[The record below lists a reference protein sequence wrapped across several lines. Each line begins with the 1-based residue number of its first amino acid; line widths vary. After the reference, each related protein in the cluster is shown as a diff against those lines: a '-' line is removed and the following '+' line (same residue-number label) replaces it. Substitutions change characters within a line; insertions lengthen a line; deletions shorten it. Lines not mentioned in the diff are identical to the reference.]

1 MSADASVESLLSTLR
16 QLAIDPNSAQ
26 AQQHQPGALIAK
38 LRAVNRNS
46 NTAANS
52 KREVTAQVR
61 TAINATNLQL
71 QNLMYEKR
79 HLEREI
85 EKCRQFAFI
94 YQDIPIHDVE
104 EFQASAPEEL
114 QTPDIM
120 ADEHQLMLSRLQFEL
135 SERQRLQAKKETLD
149 SERNSI
155 VAETE
160 AFQKDTD
167 GLAKPLEDLGNLM
180 LDVQQRIQ
188 KLLPAVTASPSPAPE
203 GSTPQPLT
211 EEPKDETMQDAS
223 TPAS

>member
-1 MSADASVESLLSTLR
+1 MSADASVETLLNTLR

-38 LRAVNRNS
+38 LRAINRSS
-46 NTAANS
+46 NTAANG

-94 YQDIPIHDVE
+94 YQDIPIHDLE
-104 EFQASAPEEL
+104 EFQASASEEL
-114 QTPDIM
+114 QTPDIL
-120 ADEHQLMLSRLQFEL
+120 ADEHQLMLSRLRFEL
-135 SERQRLQAKKETLD
+135 LQAKKDALD
-149 SERNSI
+149 SERKSI
-155 VAETE
+155 VADTE

-188 KLLPAVTASPSPAPE
+188 KLLPAATASPSPAPE

-211 EEPKDETMQDAS
+211 EEPKDEPKDEPMQDAS

>member
-1 MSADASVESLLSTLR
+1 MSVDASAESLLNTLR

-26 AQQHQPGALIAK
+26 AQQHPPGALITK
-38 LRAVNRNS
+38 LRAINRNS

-52 KREVTAQVR
+52 KRESTAQVR

-71 QNLMYEKR
+71 QNLMYERR

-94 YQDIPIHDVE
+94 YQDIPIHSLE
-104 EFQASAPEEL
+104 EFEASAPEEL
-114 QTPDIM
+114 QSPDIM
-120 ADEHQLMLSRLQFEL
+120 EDEHQLMLSRLRFEL
-135 SERQRLQAKKETLD
+135 LQAKKEALD
-149 SERNSI
+149 NERNTI
-155 VAETE
+155 VADTE

-180 LDVQQRIQ
+180 LDVQLRIN
-188 KLLPAVTASPSPAPE
+188 KLLPAATASPSPAPDAPE
-203 GSTPQPLT
+203 GSTPQPT
-211 EEPKDETMQDAS
+211 IEEPKDEPMQDAS